1 MPLPG
6 KPAVVSSRALQD
18 SNGTLSLLGRVQRKL
33 AYSYKNLFL
42 PGRDDAFTL
51 QTSSGVQQSYS

>member
-18 SNGTLSLLGRVQRKL
+18 SIGTLSLLDASRVTEKARQKL
-33 AYSYKNLFL
+33 YKLM
-42 PGRDDAFTL
+42 FTRE
-51 QTSSGVQQSYS
+51 G

>member
-18 SNGTLSLLGRVQRKL
+18 SNGALALLNAGRVTEKGALKL
-33 AYSYKNLFL
+33 YKLM
-42 PGRDDAFTL
+42 FTRE
-51 QTSSGVQQSYS
+51 G